1 MSWLTIDR
9 DTCNNCGLCA
19 ERCVR
24 CFFKKDGEITVNAD
38 EECCNL
44 CGHCVSLC
52 PKGAI
57 VHHKMDMDNFT
68 MIDSEITFDPDDFLH
83 FIRRRRSHRHYKSK
97 EVSREYLEKLV
108 ELCRYSPT
116 GGNRQVVEIRMIQNK
131 ERIKRLSDLTVDYF
145 MNLIGQVQQKVERLR
160 SEGKEIPDD
169 LLMTYDSLKRYEKMG
184 EARDF
189 GFDVIFHHAPVL
201 MIFHSGALVGTPK
214 DDCVIA
220 AQTVVLAAMTMGLET
235 CYIGLFDA
243 AANSYA
249 PIMEELKL
257 PAGNKVYSVL
267 VLGYPRLKY
276 LRTVDRNPIRVE
288 WE

>member
-1 MSWLTIDR
+1 MSWVTIDR
-9 DTCNNCGLCA
+9 DKCNGCGICA
-19 ERCVR
+19 ERCAR
-24 CFFKKDGEITVNAD
+24 CFFNKGGEITVNAD

-52 PKGAI
+52 PTGAI
-57 VHHKMDMDNFT
+57 VHHKMNMDNF
-68 MIDSEITFDPDDFLH
+68 IPIEGKITFDSEEF
-83 FIRRRRSHRHYKSK
+83 FQFVRQRRSHRHYKRK
-97 EVSREYLEKLV
+97 EVPLEDIEKLV
-108 ELCRYSPT
+108 DLCRYTPT
-116 GGNRQVVEIRMIQNK
+116 GGNRQVVEIRIIQNK

-145 MNLIGQVQQKVERLR
+145 MDLIGQVQQKVDRLR
-160 SEGKEIPDD
+160 SEGKEIPED
-169 LLMTYDSLKRYEKMG
+169 LLMTHDSLRRYETMG
-184 EARDF
+184 TARDF
-189 GFDVIFHHAPVL
+189 GFDVIFHHAPAL
-201 MIFHSGALVGTPK
+201 MIFHSGAQVGTPK

-249 PIMEELKL
+249 PVLEELNL
-257 PAGNKVYSVL
+257 PAGNRVYSVL
-267 VLGYPRLKY
+267 VLGYPRLKF